1 MSQLI
6 ELKNISKN
14 LTPQRSLFQ
23 GLNFSLNAKEF
34 VCLLGPSGSGK
45 STLLRLIAG
54 LDPKYEGNY
63 QQNFKGLGFMF
74 QEPRLLPWLT
84 VEQNIALPLR
94 LRPSPSTDL
103 GDPVKVAL
111 ERSALKTD
119 LLKFYP
125 QQLSGGMKSRVALA
139 RALVQQ
145 PELLILDEPFAALDD
160 VNRFKL
166 QEELRSLFEQNDN
179 RSFLMVTHSIQE
191 AVFLAHRILI
201 LDQDGKLKTELSI
214 PNPAV
219 RGADWRFSAQ
229 ASALAEKIRQELL

>member
-1 MSQLI
+1 MNQLI
-6 ELKNISKN
+6 ELKNIRKN

-23 GLNFSLNAKEF
+23 GLNLALAAKEF

-54 LDPKYEGNY
+54 LDAHYEGTY

-74 QEPRLLPWLT
+74 QEPRLLPWLS
-84 VEQNIALPLR
+84 VQENIALPTR
-94 LRPSPSTDL
+94 LGSPIQK
-103 GDPVKVAL
+103 PVADQVKIAL

-119 LLKFYP
+119 ILHLYP
-125 QQLSGGMKSRVALA
+125 HQLSGGMKSRVSLA
-139 RALVQQ
+139 RALVQE

-166 QEELRSLFEQNDN
+166 QEELRSLFERNDK

-201 LDQDGKLKTELSI
+201 LDQNGQLKTELQF
-214 PNPAV
+214 PDPAI
-219 RGADWRFSAQ
+219 RNTDWRFSPE
-229 ASALAEKIRQELL
+229 ASVRAEKIRQELL